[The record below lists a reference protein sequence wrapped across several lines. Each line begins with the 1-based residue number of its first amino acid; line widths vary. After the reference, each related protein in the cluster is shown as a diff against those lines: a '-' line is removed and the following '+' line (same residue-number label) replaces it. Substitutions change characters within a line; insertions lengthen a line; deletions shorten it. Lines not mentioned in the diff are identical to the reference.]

1 MTLIK
6 GGKMRFQLSVVGSLA
21 ALMAL
26 PAAAQTYPAKP
37 IRILIAQA
45 PASATDNVSRVL
57 GAKLA
62 EQMGQQFIVDARPGA
77 GGTVGTEAAARAPA
91 DGYTLFMANNS
102 THGSNPAVYR
112 KLPYDA
118 IRDFAP
124 IILIASTPYVLTAHP
139 SLPVK
144 TVKDLVAFAKKRPG
158 DLNYGS
164 AGNGSTHHLSGEL
177 LNMMAG
183 IKLVHVP
190 YKGTT
195 PALTA
200 LLSGEVSAMFFTVV
214 GIEPHAKAGKA
225 RVLAVTTPKRAPL
238 MPELPTM
245 AEAGFPGFEVTSWFG
260 LLAPAGT
267 PAAIVSR
274 INAETTKALAL
285 PEVTG
290 ALKRLG
296 FDAVG
301 GTPDQFATHIR
312 SEVERF
318 TKLVKATG
326 ITVD

>member
-1 MTLIK
+1 
-6 GGKMRFQLSVVGSLA
+6 MRIQIPMLTCLA
-21 ALMAL
+21 ALLAL
-26 PAAAQTYPAKP
+26 PAAAQNYPTKP

-45 PASATDNVSRVL
+45 PGSATDNISRVL
-57 GAKLA
+57 SGKLG
-62 EQMGQQFIVDARPGA
+62 ERLGQPFVIEARPGA
-77 GGTVGTEAAARAPA
+77 GGTVGTDIAARSPA

-102 THGSNPAVYR
+102 THGANPAVYR

-118 IRDFAP
+118 VKDFAP
-124 IILIASTPYVLTAHP
+124 IILIASTPYVLTVHP

-144 TVKDLVAFAKKRPG
+144 NVRELIAMAKKLPG
-158 DLNYGS
+158 ELNYGS

-177 LNMMAG
+177 LKTMAG
-183 IKLVHVP
+183 IDMVHVP

-195 PALTA
+195 PALTG

-214 GIEPHAKAGKA
+214 GIQPHAKSGKA
-225 RVLAVTTPKRAPL
+225 RALAVTTPKRSSL

-245 AEAGFPGFEVTSWFG
+245 AEAGVPGFEVTSWFG

-274 INAETTKALAL
+274 LNAETLKVLAL

-290 ALKRLG
+290 ALKKLG
-296 FDAVG
+296 FDVAG
-301 GTPDQFATHIR
+301 GTPEQFSGHIK
-312 SEVERF
+312 SEVEKF
-318 TKLVKATG
+318 TRLAKATG